1 MDTLSTGPNGPTA
14 AELAALDA
22 ESPLIE
28 AEVLLVDA
36 EIRVLSAHP
45 HPSEL
50 DWRRLRH
57 AEHRVARE
65 MTAWL
70 ALTARTTKTPGPV
83 RRVA

>member
-1 MDTLSTGPNGPTA
+1 MDALSTGPDGPTA
-14 AELAALDA
+14 AELAAIED

-28 AEVLLVDA
+28 AEVRLVDA
-36 EIRVLSAHP
+36 EIRVLTAYP

-57 AEHRVARE
+57 SQHRVTCELA
-65 MTAWL
+65 AWL
-70 ALTARTTKTPGPV
+70 ALTSRTTNQTD